1 MRLVSGS
8 LVFVFLSL
16 LGAAGAAAEHPGRLG
31 ADLLFGRSRIG
42 VEIQPMTPELR
53 EFMEAPKDRGVL
65 VVRVLEDSPAAAAD
79 IRVGDVITGTGGEP
93 IRETLDLVRAV
104 AAAPEDEPISLTLK
118 RKGVEQSL
126 SVQPEGGA
134 VPWAGP
140 DPWHE
145 LGRRWQR
152 GMRDGAA
159 MLRERLEALE
169 KRLEELER
177 REQER
182 TEELAT

>member
-1 MRLVSGS
+1 MRLVSVSLFS
-8 LVFVFLSL
+8 LVL
-16 LGAAGAAAEHPGRLG
+16 LAATVAGAEPPVRFG
-31 ADLLFGRSRIG
+31 ADLWFGRSRIG

-65 VVRVLEDSPAAAAD
+65 VVRVLEDSPAAAAGL
-79 IRVGDVITGTGGEP
+79 RVGDVITGAGGEP
-93 IRETLDLVRAV
+93 TRETLDLVRAI
-104 AAAPEDEPISLTLK
+104 AAAPEEEPLALTIH
-118 RKGVEQSL
+118 RKGEEQDI
-126 SVQPEGGA
+126 SVRPEGGS

-140 DPWHE
+140 EPWHE

-152 GMRDGAA
+152 GMRDGAE

-169 KRLEELER
+169 KRLEELEH

-182 TEELAT
+182 ERELAT